1 MFSRRIKMPTV
12 LQDSPQESGAACLA
26 AVLGGFGRHVSLGEA
41 ASVCASTSGV
51 SGPEDLVRAARP
63 YGLEASL
70 HECAA
75 SDLAG
80 LGTPLIAHCGQG
92 RFLVLEGKAGWTGR
106 NWRVMDPAAGAR
118 TLGLQELARRFA
130 GQALVL
136 SPGPE
141 FQAGGRSPSLT
152 RNLLFRFPGM
162 AAALALALLAGLLL
176 VIPGVAQPGFTRIFI
191 DHILNPER
199 RDWLRPLLLAMIASL
214 AVIWSLGAMQRQT
227 ILRQILK
234 SSISGSAR
242 FVTRALR
249 LPFAFFTRFHSGET
263 ALRSQYFETV
273 SRIIAEDLTATAV
286 SLISIGLYALVMFQ
300 FDPTLTMVAVLLG
313 LLNIVVMKLGMR
325 KGQDLFAR
333 TVAENGRVQAAGL
346 NGLQTIESLKAS
358 GWEREYFAYWAGIKA
373 RSKNSAQQIPVL
385 LTDLSMAAVLGIGA
399 LRVMRGEMSMG
410 MLAAFQ
416 VLLLAFLVP
425 VQKFM
430 NSGANLL
437 TLGGY
442 IRRINDVMAYPLDP
456 LFTDQDQTSMPGI
469 GRPTGQKPHPVATL
483 FSRRGEKI
491 FVPPAPAHDLEGD
504 VSTQGVAQG
513 LTGGSFSPQ
522 NKERLILPG
531 VGVRLGGGFELRE
544 VTFGYAPGRPLIHD
558 FSLRVAPG
566 SRVAL
571 VGASGSGK
579 STIIRLI
586 AQLYRPWSGEILFDG
601 VARAGIPRLVFT
613 NSVAF
618 VDQEIF
624 LFEGSVRDNLTMWN
638 PAIAEHDVI
647 RAARDARIHAEIS
660 SRAGAYHS
668 RVLWGGANFS
678 GGQRQRLEIARAL
691 ATNPSILIL
700 DEATSALDAETEER
714 IDTALRRRGMTCLI
728 VAHRLSTIRDA
739 DEIIVMD
746 QGLIVER
753 GTHENLLSPLGDGLK
768 FRF

>member
-1 MFSRRIKMPTV
+1 MGMAEMFFRRIKTPTV
-12 LQDSPQESGAACLA
+12 LQTSPQESGAACLA
-26 AVLGGFGRHVSLGEA
+26 AVLGGYGRHVAISETA
-41 ASVCASTSGV
+41 PVCASASGV
-51 SGPEDLVRAARP
+51 SDPEDLVRAARAF
-63 YGLEASL
+63 GLDASL
-70 HECAA
+70 HECAV
-75 SDLAG
+75 SDLA
-80 LGTPLIAHCGQG
+80 LLPTPLIAQCGQG

-106 NWRVMDPAAGAR
+106 GWRVMDPAAGAR
-118 TLGLQELARRFA
+118 VLGLRELTGRFT
-130 GQALVL
+130 GQAVALA
-136 SPGPE
+136 PGPE
-141 FQAGGRSPSLT
+141 FQAGGRSPSLI
-152 RNLLFRFPGM
+152 RNLPFRFPGM
-162 AAALALALLAGLLL
+162 AAALVLALLAGLLL
-176 VIPGVAQPGFTRIFI
+176 VIPGVAQPGFTKIFI

-199 RDWLRPLLLAMIASL
+199 RDWLRPLLLAMVASL
-214 AVIWSLGAMQRQT
+214 AMIWILGSMQRQA

-242 FVTRALR
+242 FVIQALR
-249 LPFAFFTRFHSGET
+249 LPYAFFTRFHGGEA

-273 SRIIAEDLTATAV
+273 SRILAEDLTATAI
-286 SLISIGLYALVMFQ
+286 SLLSIGLYALVMFQ
-300 FDPTLTMVAVLLG
+300 FDPTLTIVAVLLG

-333 TVAENGRVQAAGL
+333 TVAENGRVMAAGL

-358 GWEREYFAYWAGIKA
+358 GWEREFFAYWAGIKA
-373 RSKNSAQQIPVL
+373 RSKNSAQQYSLWMLSLRQVPVL

-399 LRVMRGEMSMG
+399 LRVMQGEMSMG

-430 NSGANLL
+430 QSGANLL

-442 IRRINDVMAYPLDP
+442 LRRIDDVLTHPRDP
-456 LFTDQDQTSMPGI
+456 LFTDQDQNRKQGQDQDQDQKQAE
-469 GRPTGQKPHPVATL
+469 RPDHLV
-483 FSRRGEKI
+483 
-491 FVPPAPAHDLEGD
+491 
-504 VSTQGVAQG
+504 
-513 LTGGSFSPQ
+513 
-522 NKERLILPG
+522 LPG
-531 VGVRLGGGFELRE
+531 VGVRLSGGFELRE
-544 VTFGYAPGRPLIHD
+544 VSFGYAPGQPLIRD

-586 AQLYRPWSGEILFDG
+586 AQLYRPWAGEILFDG
-601 VARAGIPRLVFT
+601 VPRAGIPRLVFT

-618 VDQEIF
+618 VDQDIF
-624 LFEGSVRDNLTMWN
+624 LFEGSVQDNLTMWN
-638 PAIAEHDVI
+638 PAIAERDVI
-647 RAARDARIHAEIS
+647 QAARDARIHAEIS
-660 SRAGAYHS
+660 GRPGAYHS
-668 RVLWGGANFS
+668 RVLWGGSNFS

-691 ATNPSILIL
+691 STNPSILIL

-746 QGLIVER
+746 QGVIIER
-753 GTHENLLSPLGDGLK
+753 GTHENLLASEGHYARLVMV
-768 FRF
+768 

>member
-1 MFSRRIKMPTV
+1 MFTRRITMPTV
-12 LQDSPQESGAACLA
+12 LQTSPRESGAACLA
-26 AVLGGFGRHVSLGEA
+26 AVLGGFGRHVPLSEA
-41 ASVCASTSGV
+41 ASACASSSGV
-51 SGPEDLVRAARP
+51 SGPEDLLRAARAF
-63 YGLEASL
+63 GLEASL

-75 SDLAG
+75 PDLAG
-80 LGTPLIAHCGQG
+80 LPAPLIAHCGQG

-106 NWRVMDPAAGAR
+106 GRRVMDPAAGAGV
-118 TLGLQELARRFA
+118 LGFQELAERYA
-130 GQALVL
+130 GQAVTLA
-136 SPGPE
+136 PGPG
-141 FQAGGRSPSLT
+141 FQAGGRSPSLI

-162 AAALALALLAGLLL
+162 AAGQAPALALALLAGLLL
-176 VIPGVAQPGFTRIFI
+176 VLPGVAQPGFTRIFI

-199 RDWLRPLLLAMIASL
+199 RDWLRPLLLAMLASL
-214 AVIWSLGAMQRQT
+214 AAIWILGAMQRQA

-234 SSISGSAR
+234 SSISGSSG

-249 LPFAFFTRFHSGET
+249 LPFAFFGRFHAGET
-263 ALRSQYFETV
+263 ALRSQHFETV

-286 SLISIGLYALVMFQ
+286 SLISVGLYALVMFQ
-300 FDPTLTMVAVLLG
+300 FDPGLTVVAAVLG
-313 LLNIVVMKLGMR
+313 LLNIVAMKLGMR
-325 KGQDLFAR
+325 RGQDLFAR
-333 TVAENGRVQAAGL
+333 TVAENGRVLAAGL

-358 GWEREYFAYWAGIKA
+358 GWEREFFAYWAGIKA
-373 RSKNSAQQIPVL
+373 RSKNSAQQYSLWMLSLRQVPVL
-385 LTDLSMAAVLGIGA
+385 LTDLSMAAILGIGA
-399 LRVMRGEMSMG
+399 LRVMQGELSMG

-425 VQKFM
+425 VRTFM

-442 IRRINDVMAYPLDP
+442 VRRIEDVAAHPVDP
-456 LFTDQDQTSMPGI
+456 LFTDQDQNQDQD
-469 GRPTGQKPHPVATL
+469 QK
-483 FSRRGEKI
+483 
-491 FVPPAPAHDLEGD
+491 AHQD
-504 VSTQGVAQG
+504 
-513 LTGGSFSPQ
+513 
-522 NKERLILPG
+522 RLVLPG

-544 VTFGYAPGRPLIHD
+544 LTFGYAPGRPLIRD

-579 STIIRLI
+579 STVIRLI

-601 VARAGIPRLVFT
+601 VARARIPRLVFS

-624 LFEGSVRDNLTMWN
+624 LFEGSVQDNLTMWN
-638 PAIAEHDVI
+638 PAIAERDVVQ
-647 RAARDARIHAEIS
+647 AARDAEIHAEIS
-660 SRAGAYHS
+660 SRPGAYHS

-691 ATNPSILIL
+691 AANPSILIL

-714 IDTALRRRGMTCLI
+714 IDRALRRRGMTCLI

-746 QGLIVER
+746 QGVIIER
-753 GTHENLLSPLGDGLK
+753 GVHEDLLTRGGHYARLVMV
-768 FRF
+768 